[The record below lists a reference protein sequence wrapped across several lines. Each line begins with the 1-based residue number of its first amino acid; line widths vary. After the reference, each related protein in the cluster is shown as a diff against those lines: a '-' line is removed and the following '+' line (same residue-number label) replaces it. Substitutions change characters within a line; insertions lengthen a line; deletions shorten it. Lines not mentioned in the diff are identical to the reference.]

1 MRKTLLLLALAAV
14 IMLAFAAPALAQLP
28 PTGGQLPTTGGQLP
42 TTGGPA
48 LVPVVFG
55 LLSVVGLGLS
65 TMAYL
70 RRRRR

>member
-14 IMLAFAAPALAQLP
+14 IVLAFASPALAQLP
-28 PTGGQLPTTGGQLP
+28 PTGGQLP

-55 LLSVVGLGLS
+55 LLSVGLGLS

>member
-14 IMLAFAAPALAQLP
+14 VMLAFASPALAQLP
-28 PTGGQLPTTGGQLP
+28 PTGGQLP

-55 LLSVVGLGLS
+55 VLSIVGLGLS
-65 TMAYL
+65 TMA
-70 RRRRR
+70 

>member
-14 IMLAFAAPALAQLP
+14 IVLAFASPALAQLP
-28 PTGGQLPTTGGQLP
+28 PTGGQLP

-55 LLSVVGLGLS
+55 LLSIVGLGLS

>member
-14 IMLAFAAPALAQLP
+14 IVLAFASPALAQLP

-42 TTGGPA
+42 TTGGPV

-55 LLSVVGLGLS
+55 LLSICLGLS

>member
-1 MRKTLLLLALAAV
+1 MRKTLLLLALATV
-14 IMLAFAAPALAQLP
+14 IVLAFASPALAQLP
-28 PTGGQLPTTGGQLP
+28 PTGGQLP

-55 LLSVVGLGLS
+55 LLSIGLGLS

-70 RRRRR
+70 HRRRR